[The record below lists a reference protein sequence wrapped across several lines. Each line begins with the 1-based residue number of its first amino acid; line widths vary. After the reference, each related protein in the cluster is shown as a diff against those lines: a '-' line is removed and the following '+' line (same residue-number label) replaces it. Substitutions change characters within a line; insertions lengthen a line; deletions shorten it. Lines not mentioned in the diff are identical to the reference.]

1 MSAEEDAYARGRRYG
16 EAQAAAKVARV
27 ANNMTDF
34 AADVWDKAID
44 AAQAAGLSEA
54 DAIILKSQNP
64 HRREMPDTVEGMF
77 G

>member
-44 AAQAAGLSEA
+44 AAHGAGLPYAET
-54 DAIILKSQNP
+54 IILKSQNP
-64 HRREMPDTVEGMF
+64 HRRQMPDTIEGMF